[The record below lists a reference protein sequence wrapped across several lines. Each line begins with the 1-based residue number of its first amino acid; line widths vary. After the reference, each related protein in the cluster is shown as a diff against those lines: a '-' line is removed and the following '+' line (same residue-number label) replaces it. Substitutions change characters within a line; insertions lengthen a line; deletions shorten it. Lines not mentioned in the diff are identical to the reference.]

1 MAEPTPKTAPKL
13 PEMIKMIAPDGGEAF
28 ISPDNYSTYLNQ
40 GFQDAELAAQE
51 AASNLPL
58 GDKVLGGFEALGR
71 GATLGLSSV
80 ASDVGAGLAA
90 EASGYQ
96 GPRAAGQGLDAAVD
110 DTSNFMSG
118 MQGAQRERQERA
130 EGMGALGVGLE
141 VAGGVVPMLLSGG
154 AGLGARALAASPAA
168 LVEQL
173 GQRGATRVI
182 GQGAE
187 QAALTLGQKIGRAA
201 LAGGIEGGLA
211 TASTAAS
218 ENVPQIIENPAET
231 AKELAITTAVGTTL
245 GSAFGGGLGLISEGA
260 RRVLGRAEA
269 IQPVVRE
276 TKPLVPDYR
285 PVADALAAAPELEAR
300 ANQLA
305 SQLPVEEKTLAQTF
319 LQNFNAIS
327 REGEVGQAGVREATK
342 DLTRLKQLNELSN
355 EQLGIAAK
363 RDFNREALQ
372 GTGAMDLTEQLDPD
386 QALALGAA
394 QNRRTAAQAQLDA
407 IGTEFEAAQTAA
419 GEAAARRQAAR
430 EALDAAGDPK
440 FLASKSARAR
450 MKEMGLDAL
459 GTDELAS
466 AQQRVSDRI
475 TELQSQLTPPAAAVE
490 PGPMTVKGRTTFD
503 DGTEAVRYEVPG
515 NKGRAAMEFPKDSDL
530 ATVSTIELASDAQ
543 RAGLGTRM
551 YAQMFDDAQAA
562 GRRFASDTNRA
573 PKAQAWW
580 EKQVAKGN
588 ATFDE
593 SINRFIMNKRP
604 LPAANAPAAA
614 PAGLGYELTPDF
626 TPTGRDLTD
635 QDTRFIQLMRDSV
648 SKAKVEPG
656 SFPTKDTARVFIS
669 DALENIPEAERAAV
683 KAALPDMQR
692 RGVLKMSRSDLV
704 SAMDPKKVADSTVS
718 RGSAKFN
725 FIDTDSLGAK
735 FTQKTA
741 PAAPA
746 AAMSAKDAARI
757 AAELDDLT
765 QIQRQLSKPP
775 TEQYTALRKALK
787 QADTDVAA
795 SAKRLEDLAA
805 GRLTAEGAVKG
816 IDDELVEIGAPRK
829 MTRMES
835 EGRAM
840 FSETLSAMRKFAG
853 EVAATDEQAAL
864 QLLRQTQKYSDLFK
878 KFMAKGD
885 TEGAY
890 NAVDQGFKR
899 SLADFVNST
908 KSGAAEEFAQNIHAA
923 PQSFLERADLFGAA
937 AERQK
942 FINGPIT
949 KFMRAAN
956 DPAFKNLW
964 ADSAGVPA
972 SGWGNAKRARSEAV
986 GSVMSQLGRAEGE
999 GTERGLKMGV
1009 ANLVESIAARA
1020 KDLGPEAQ
1028 AMANEAATIG
1038 QRLFDNMDNVARAKM
1053 DADTVRGLLQSGQT
1067 TAGLAAMAGA
1077 VAGAPSLALPA
1088 VAGRWLLGAVMRQK
1102 NSFGETIAKG
1112 AAKLARGAAKT
1123 SGGAGDRPPRGLP
1136 TRQVKRAMLSKE
1148 QREKNLAHYREMS
1161 DITSPTIQRAA
1172 QAADDLNQQAPGL
1185 GDASLRHEIEVAQY
1199 VTAQLPKPPS
1209 TATFSPPPRL
1219 APYAQLRLDR
1229 TLTAVG
1235 NPPKT
1240 LDRIL
1245 RGYAT
1250 DEDLDAMRTLY
1261 PTQYQQMVDAIMGEI
1276 ERNPTKVDRG
1286 MHDYLSKVT
1295 GVPLTPALMSIG
1307 KNQARAQAATAG
1319 QEDTGKPQGQGAN
1332 GADGQT
1338 ARAPIS
1344 IDVNEVYG
1352 TRADRI
1358 MQ

>member
-1 MAEPTPKTAPKL
+1 MAEPTPKSAPAPKL
-13 PEMIKMIAPDGGEAF
+13 PEMIRMSAPDQGGDVF
-28 ISPDNYSTYLNQ
+28 VSPDEYSTYLNQ

-141 VAGGVVPMLLSGG
+141 VAGGLAPMLLSGG

-173 GQRGATRVI
+173 GQRGAARLI

-187 QAALTLGQKIGRAA
+187 QAALTLGQRVGRAA

-211 TASTAAS
+211 TASTVAS

-269 IQPVVRE
+269 IQPVVRAA
-276 TKPLVPDYR
+276 KPLVPDYR
-285 PVADALAAAPELEAR
+285 PVSDALAAAPELEAR
-300 ANQLA
+300 AGQLA
-305 SQLPVEEKTLAQTF
+305 SQLPAEEKTLAQTF

-372 GTGAMDLTEQLDPD
+372 GSGAMDITEQLDPD

-407 IGTEFEAAQTAA
+407 IGPEFEAAQTAA

-475 TELQSQLTPPAAAVE
+475 TELQSQLNPPAAAVE
-490 PGPMTVKGRTTFD
+490 PPPLEVANRTTFS
-503 DGTEAVRYEVPG
+503 DGTDSTLYRRPDRKASARLD
-515 NKGRAAMEFPKDSDL
+515 FPPNSDL
-530 ATVSTIELASDAQ
+530 ATVGSITLDSDIQ
-543 RAGLGTRM
+543 RAGLGTKIYSQM
-551 YAQMFDDAQAA
+551 YDDAAA
-562 GRRFASDTNRA
+562 QGRRFASDVDRA

-580 EKQVAKGN
+580 EKQVKQGN
-588 ATFDE
+588 ATYDE
-593 SINRFIMNKRP
+593 GIDRFIMNKRP
-604 LPAANAPAAA
+604 LPA
-614 PAGLGYELTPDF
+614 
-626 TPTGRDLTD
+626 
-635 QDTRFIQLMRDSV
+635 
-648 SKAKVEPG
+648 
-656 SFPTKDTARVFIS
+656 
-669 DALENIPEAERAAV
+669 PEA
-683 KAALPDMQR
+683 PS
-692 RGVLKMSRSDLV
+692 VL
-704 SAMDPKKVADSTVS
+704 
-718 RGSAKFN
+718 
-725 FIDTDSLGAK
+725 
-735 FTQKTA
+735 
-741 PAAPA
+741 
-746 AAMSAKDAARI
+746 SAKDAARI

-765 QIQRQLSKPP
+765 QIQRQLAKPP
-775 TEQYTALRKALK
+775 TEQYTTLRKALK

-795 SAKRLEDLAA
+795 SAKKLEELASR
-805 GRLTAEGAVKG
+805 RLTAEGAVKG

-923 PQSFLERADLFGAA
+923 PQSFLERGDLFGAA

-986 GSVMSQLGRAEGE
+986 GSVMNQLGRAEGE

-1067 TAGLAAMAGA
+1067 SAGLVAMAGA
-1077 VAGAPSLALPA
+1077 IAGAPSLALPA

-1102 NSFGETIAKG
+1102 DAFGETIAKG

-1219 APYAQLRLDR
+1219 TPYAQLRLDR

-1261 PTQYQQMVDAIMGEI
+1261 PTQYGQMVDAIMGEV
-1276 ERNPTKVDRG
+1276 ERNPEKVDRAS
-1286 MHDYLSKVT
+1286 HAYLSKVT
-1295 GVPLTPALMSIG
+1295 GIPLTPALMSLG
-1307 KNQARAQAATAG
+1307 KSQARAQAATAG
-1319 QEDTGKPQGQGAN
+1319 QEDTGKPQGG
-1332 GADGQT
+1332 GDGQT

-1344 IDVNEVYG
+1344 IDANEVYG

-1358 MQ
+1358 MGG